1 MLDVKTIEVAGFLSA
16 VEALR
21 LPFGKEC
28 RSQTNYDDSWVE
40 DVVPNFQSDVRVI
53 FDERD
58 LTLMSTLIKRGDE
71 HAKVLRGIIVY
82 AEINAPLMVWSEL
95 DTYRI
100 GTERLSSEST
110 MHTIGDG
117 GLTIQDFDVPSE
129 LYEILD
135 PIKQDREITGL
146 NISEPKDLK
155 CVIRT
160 YFGRQYEIWNNGD
173 IYSLPYSVEDELPNG
188 TKRTKTFEKRKLKFG
203 KARNEQGY
211 YQVRL
216 GGRNGKTFQLHRVL
230 ADAFIP
236 NPNGYTVV
244 NHKDG
249 DKGNCSIDNLEWCT
263 SSYNA
268 KHAFDTGLRKHD
280 LRTRYLAYKSSLKYT
295 DEDIDAW
302 KQMSAEGYDL
312 KYIAEKY
319 GTTSSLVS
327 QYVNGKRFENI
338 SEYSTVFNLASY
350 YERTIREINDLA
362 ALYNDTKDVDVLLAI
377 KRILPTSYMQKRIQ
391 YFSYQSLRRI
401 YQQRRNHRLPHWHI
415 FCDWIKTLPFADELI
430 LIGLDDCDGKED
442 KR

>member
-1 MLDVKTIEVAGFLSA
+1 MLDVKTIEIAGFLSA

-40 DVVPNFQSDVRVI
+40 DVVPNFQSDVRVF

-71 HAKVLRGIIVY
+71 HAKVLRGIIAY

-117 GLTIQDFDVPSE
+117 GLTIRDFDVPSE

-146 NISEPKDLK
+146 SISEPKDLK

-216 GGRNGKTFQLHRVL
+216 GGRNGRTFQLHRVL

-302 KQMSAEGYDL
+302 KQMRAEGHSL
-312 KYIAEKY
+312 KYIAEEY

-327 QYVNGKRFENI
+327 QYVNDKRFENI
-338 SEYSTVFNLASY
+338 SEYSAVFNLASY

-362 ALYNDTKDVDVLLAI
+362 ALYNDTKDADVLLEI

-415 FCDWIKTLPFADELI
+415 FCDWIKTLPFANELI
-430 LIGLDDCDGKED
+430 LIGLDDSDGKEN

>member
-1 MLDVKTIEVAGFLSA
+1 MLDVKTIEVAGLLSA

-40 DVVPNFQSDVRVI
+40 NIVPNFQSDVRVF

-71 HAKVLRGIIVY
+71 HAKVLRGIIAY

-95 DTYRI
+95 DTYRV

-117 GLTIQDFDVPSE
+117 GLTIRDFDVPSE

-135 PIKQDREITGL
+135 PIKQEREITGL
-146 NISEPKDLK
+146 NISVPNELK

-216 GGRNGKTFQLHRVL
+216 GGRNGRTFQLHRVL

-302 KQMSAEGYDL
+302 KQMRAEGYGL
-312 KYIAEKY
+312 KYIADKY

-327 QYVNGKRFENI
+327 QYVNDKRFENI
-338 SEYSTVFNLASY
+338 SEYSAVFNLASY

-391 YFSYQSLRRI
+391 YFSYQALRRI

-415 FCDWIKTLPFADELI
+415 FCDWIKTLPFANELI
-430 LIGLDDCDGKED
+430 LIGLDDVDGKED